1 MHIETELDDR
11 HAQRLLELQQRSN
24 RPLSELVAEIL
35 ARALDEQAPAS
46 SETEGQRA
54 YRLLDEAGLIGCI
67 EGDGRLSIDYKQ
79 RLWGHE

>member
-11 HAQRLLELQQRSN
+11 HAQRLLELQQRFN

-35 ARALDEQAPAS
+35 ARALDEQIPAS
-46 SETEGQRA
+46 PETEGQRA
-54 YRLLDEAGLIGCI
+54 YHLLDEAGLIGCI

-79 RLWGHE
+79 RLWGQE